1 MGQYYNFKN
10 IFALLTEGFSTSE
23 LKTMCFVE
31 PALRPMY
38 ENWSDSANKADM
50 VRSIVDY
57 AHQKLVIEAVLNWAE
72 ENNDLG
78 YGIILGGIYQDVP
91 LEIAAT
97 GWAEYGS
104 TWVRSGWLFVPQLA
118 RTYN

>member
-38 ENWSDSANKADM
+38 ENWSDSANKADL

-57 AHQKLVIEAVLNWAE
+57 AHQRLAIEAILNWAK
-72 ENNDLG
+72 ENNPSRYEKHQPYLADKISKDSSLALLVPNNERNLSRHSSRDCGHKLG
-78 YGIILGGIYQDVP
+78 
-91 LEIAAT
+91 
-97 GWAEYGS
+97 
-104 TWVRSGWLFVPQLA
+104 
-118 RTYN
+118 